1 MQVHKIVKSLIRR
14 WFIVVLG
21 LALTAGACFFLQQSA
36 PDNYKAQAS
45 LVLLPST
52 KSVGEAGNPY
62 LGLGGMSE
70 ALDILTRKMSSEE
83 FKESVREKSGASTF
97 TAEADKGT
105 SGAILLITASS
116 HDEDQALKILDTV
129 MNQAPVALTDLQD
142 VLNVPTTSRIT
153 TMKLLE
159 DSKAVPEVKART
171 QLLLVTAAGGT
182 VFTIMLTVLID
193 GLLLSRKRRKTTEP
207 SASTPGAKHPAP
219 PSARRLKTSSLPGA
233 HLTAEQPGST
243 DRDTPSGITSP
254 LGRAPNSRHMADEPA
269 YLAGETRSVV
279 PSSHRPG

>member
-1 MQVHKIVKSLIRR
+1 MQVQKILKSLLRR

-83 FKESVREKSGASTF
+83 FKEKIRDQAGTSTF

-116 HDEDQALKILDTV
+116 HDADQALRLLDTV
-129 MNQAPVALTDLQD
+129 MNQAPVALTELQD
-142 VLNVPTTSRIT
+142 VLNVPTTSRIS

-159 DSKAVPEVKART
+159 DNKAVPEVKART
-171 QLLLVTAAGGT
+171 QLLLVTAAGG
-182 VFTIMLTVLID
+182 VALSVVVTVLID
-193 GLLLSRKRRKTTEP
+193 GLLLSRKQRRNSGSSHK
-207 SASTPGAKHPAP
+207 ASGPNPPAP
-219 PSARRLKTSSLPGA
+219 GSARQKKSSPAERLPG
-233 HLTAEQPGST
+233 
-243 DRDTPSGITSP
+243 
-254 LGRAPNSRHMADEPA
+254 SRPKADEPA
-269 YLAGETRSVV
+269 YLSGETASVV
-279 PSSHRPG
+279 PSSYRPG

>member
-1 MQVHKIVKSLIRR
+1 MQVQKILKSLIRR

-21 LALTAGACFFLQQSA
+21 LAVTAGACFFLQQNA

-83 FKESVREKSGASTF
+83 FKETIREQSGASTF

-116 HDEDQALKILDTV
+116 PDSGQALKILDTV
-129 MNQAPVALTDLQD
+129 MNQAPVALTELQD
-142 VLNVPTTSRIT
+142 VLNVPTTSRIS

-171 QLLLVTAAGGT
+171 QLLLVTAAGG
-182 VFTIMLTVLID
+182 VAFSIMLTVLID
-193 GLLLSRKRRKTTEP
+193 GLLLSRKHRKSTEP
-207 SASTPGAKHPAP
+207 TDKPAGSKPPTPPATRQRKPSSTERFSSNRPA
-219 PSARRLKTSSLPGA
+219 T
-233 HLTAEQPGST
+233 
-243 DRDTPSGITSP
+243 
-254 LGRAPNSRHMADEPA
+254 DEPA
-269 YLAGETRSVV
+269 HLAGETASVV
-279 PSSHRPG
+279 PSSYRPG

>member
-1 MQVHKIVKSLIRR
+1 MQVQKILKSLIRR

-21 LALTAGACFFLQQSA
+21 LAVTAGACFYLQQNA

-83 FKESVREKSGASTF
+83 FKETIREQSGASTF

-116 HDEDQALKILDTV
+116 GDADQALKILDSV
-129 MNQAPVALTDLQD
+129 MNQAPVALTELQD
-142 VLNVPTTSRIT
+142 VLNVPTTSRIS

-171 QLLLVTAAGGT
+171 QLLLVTAAGG
-182 VFTIMLTVLID
+182 VAFSIMITVLID
-193 GLLLSRKRRKTTEP
+193 GLLLSRKQRKSQEP
-207 SASTPGAKHPAP
+207 TDKPAGPKPPAP
-219 PSARRLKTSSLPGA
+219 PATRQRKPSSADRVPGNRP
-233 HLTAEQPGST
+233 T
-243 DRDTPSGITSP
+243 
-254 LGRAPNSRHMADEPA
+254 ADEPA
-269 YLAGETRSVV
+269 YLAGETASVV
-279 PSSHRPG
+279 PSSYRPG

>member
-1 MQVHKIVKSLIRR
+1 MQVHKILKSLIRR

-83 FKESVREKSGASTF
+83 FKESIREQSGASTF

-116 HDEDQALKILDTV
+116 HDEDQALRILDTV
-129 MNQAPVALTDLQD
+129 MNQAPVALTQLQD
-142 VLNVPTTSRIT
+142 VLNVPTSSRIS

-171 QLLLVTAAGGT
+171 QLLLVTAAGGVAFT
-182 VFTIMLTVLID
+182 VLITALID
-193 GLLLSRKRRKTTEP
+193 GLLLSRKHRRSEERTDKP
-207 SASTPGAKHPAP
+207 SGPK
-219 PSARRLKTSSLPGA
+219 
-233 HLTAEQPGST
+233 
-243 DRDTPSGITSP
+243 TPS
-254 LGRAPNSRHMADEPA
+254 RASAGPRKSSSTVSSSGSRPKADAPA
-269 YLAGETRSVV
+269 YLAGETVGVV
-279 PSSHRPG
+279 PSSYRPG

>member
-1 MQVHKIVKSLIRR
+1 MQVQKILKSLIRR

-21 LALTAGACFFLQQSA
+21 LAVTAGACFYLQQNA

-83 FKESVREKSGASTF
+83 FKETIREQSGASTF

-116 HDEDQALKILDTV
+116 GDADQALKILDSV
-129 MNQAPVALTDLQD
+129 MNQAPVALTELQD
-142 VLNVPTTSRIT
+142 VLNVPTTSRIS

-171 QLLLVTAAGGT
+171 QLLLVTAAGG
-182 VFTIMLTVLID
+182 VAFSIMLTVLID
-193 GLLLSRKRRKTTEP
+193 GLLLSRKHRKSKEP
-207 SASTPGAKHPAP
+207 TDKPAGPKPPAP
-219 PSARRLKTSSLPGA
+219 PATRQRKPSSADRLPGNRP
-233 HLTAEQPGST
+233 T
-243 DRDTPSGITSP
+243 
-254 LGRAPNSRHMADEPA
+254 ADEPA
-269 YLAGETRSVV
+269 YLAGETASVV
-279 PSSHRPG
+279 PSSYRPG